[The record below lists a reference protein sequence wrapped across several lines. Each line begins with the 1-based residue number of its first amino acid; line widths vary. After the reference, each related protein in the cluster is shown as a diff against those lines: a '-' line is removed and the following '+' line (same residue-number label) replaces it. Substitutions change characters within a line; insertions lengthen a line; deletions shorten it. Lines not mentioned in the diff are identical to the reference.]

1 MSNFGLI
8 EQYRDKMEQILGA
21 IVLQEKDNIDRTVNC
36 LADTIEQGKLVHI
49 FGTGG
54 HSVMAAMEIF
64 YRAGGLVQINPIF
77 PPGVSVAASYP
88 NTERITGYAKL
99 ILDYYGVKQNDVII
113 ISNVNGINALTIDS
127 ALESKKR
134 GATVIA
140 VTSRDFASNVPHG
153 IAARHPS
160 NKNLHELGDIV
171 LDLHVPVGDAVVEIP
186 NFEQRVASSSTIAIC
201 FLLNSIV
208 ALVVEELLSRGVTP
222 PVWKSA
228 NVAGGDEANKKYIG
242 EYKQLI
248 HHLY

>member
-1 MSNFGLI
+1 MNSFKLV
-8 EQYRDKMEQILGA
+8 EQYRDKIDQILDA
-21 IVLQEKDNIDRTVNC
+21 IMQQERDNINRAVEC
-36 LADTIEQGKLVHI
+36 LADTIEQGKFVHV

-88 NTERITGYAKL
+88 NTERVSGYAKY
-99 ILDYYGVKQNDVII
+99 ILDYYGVKENDVII

-127 ALESKKR
+127 ALEAKKR

-171 LDLHVPVGDAVVEIP
+171 LDVHVPVGDAVVEIP
-186 NFEQRVASSSTIAIC
+186 GFEQKVASSSTY
-201 FLLNSIV
+201 
-208 ALVVEELLSRGVTP
+208 T
-222 PVWKSA
+222 
-228 NVAGGDEANKKYIG
+228 
-242 EYKQLI
+242 
-248 HHLY
+248 